1 MGRSEELLSLIHIWE
16 KLPFSLPDLKD
27 YTALLFTSPH
37 GVACFFEGLWEAGLD
52 SRALFGKK
60 LAAVGSQTA
69 RALQK
74 QGLRADFVPR
84 EYSGKALGAEM
95 KAAGFLTPEDRALIP
110 RAKKAGP
117 HLEEALSLIHIFF

>member
-1 MGRSEELLSLIHIWE
+1 MVGWVRYRASAARE

-27 YTALLFTSPH
+27 TTALLFTSPH

-84 EYSGKALGAEM
+84 EYSGKAMGAEIIIGVDVQN
-95 KAAGFLTPEDRALIP
+95 KLRT
-110 RAKKAGP
+110 
-117 HLEEALSLIHIFF
+117 EEELNTAPDILLQF